1 MCSLEDVL
9 MQENK
14 LYLVFEYLSMDL
26 KKYMDSVPSGQL
38 LDKMLVKVTTTYFL
52 RRFKRS
58 YMYIFC

>member
-1 MCSLEDVL
+1 MWLMLVCSLEDVL

-38 LDKMLVKVTTTYFL
+38 LDKMLVKVQQPTL
-52 RRFKRS
+52 
-58 YMYIFC
+58 CAAP